1 MANRRMFSNDIA
13 DTDKFLEMP
22 PTSQSLYF
30 HLGLKADDDGFVA
43 SPKKIARACSSS
55 EEDLKILEDAK
66 FIITFPSGVI
76 VITDWQLNNYIRQ
89 DRYKPTIYV
98 EEKKHL
104 ITTETKAYQY
114 QENVGMSSG
123 IPMVNQMATQ
133 YSIEQDSKEQNS
145 IGQERLGQHRLAKH
159 SKEQVS
165 LVSADCTTSNE
176 PTFDVCCDL
185 YCEKHLLGNIDRSTL
200 ERLYKEHG
208 GAKLHEAIFKTI
220 SNDEVQSPLAYIT
233 GILNDWKAKGL
244 ETLEDIRNEE
254 EERQEEM
261 SDWEFGDGMPF

>member
-55 EEDLKILEDAK
+55 EEDLKILEDSK

-123 IPMVNQMATQ
+123 IPTVNQMATQ

-176 PTFDVCCDL
+176 PTFDDCCGL
-185 YCEKHLLGNIDRSTL
+185 YCEKHPLGNIDRSTL
-200 ERLYKEHG
+200 KRLYDEHG
-208 GAKLHEAIFKTI
+208 GAKLHEAILKTI
-220 SNDEVQSPLAYIT
+220 SNGEVQSPLAYIT

-261 SDWEFGDGMPF
+261 SDWEFRDDMPF